1 MRVLIGAAAALL
13 FAATAA
19 AQTGSTAPATSATP
33 TPPAPPSACGELQ
46 PAPPQPDPA
55 HVTPAQMTHAN
66 QAYEAWGAD
75 MHAKLLCRQ
84 NEARALIAQAQ
95 AAQTA
100 YNAQAAAFTNA
111 VNSWNAV
118 AAAYNAQHGAPPRSD
133 RGRSRELGNN

>member
-1 MRVLIGAAAALL
+1 MRVLIGAASALL

-19 AQTGSTAPATSATP
+19 AQTGSTTPATPA
-33 TPPAPPSACGELQ
+33 PPVPPSACGELQ

-100 YNAQAAAFTNA
+100 YNAQAAAFTSA

-118 AAAYNAQHGAPPRSD
+118 AAAYNAQHGAPQRSD
-133 RGRSRELGNN
+133 RGRSRELDHN